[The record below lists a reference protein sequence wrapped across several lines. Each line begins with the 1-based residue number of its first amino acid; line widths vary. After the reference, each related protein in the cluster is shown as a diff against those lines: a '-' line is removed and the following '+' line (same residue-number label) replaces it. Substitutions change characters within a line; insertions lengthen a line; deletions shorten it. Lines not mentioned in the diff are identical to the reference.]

1 MASNKPLLLR
11 ARGPLLTKGA
21 NESYRQSTWSSRVKG
36 IWRRVPSRQKQFCD
50 YKPPYWSHLVPN
62 SFIHSF
68 TACLTNVSPKYTLFS
83 VSSPGLSEEGAQLG
97 ITREG
102 PTQDPQRSPVSSHLW
117 KLSAECLLLLLTD
130 SQRVNLHP
138 AEQKSR
144 CFVSSQSCSKVSGRL

>member
-11 ARGPLLTKGA
+11 ACGPLLTKGA

-62 SFIHSF
+62 SFIHSM
-68 TACLTNVSPKYTLFS
+68 LKVSPKYTLFS

-102 PTQDPQRSPVSSHLW
+102 PTTRSTKESRVQPPM
-117 KLSAECLLLLLTD
+117 KAECRVLVTTTDWQPEGQLAPSRAKIQMLCVFSILL
-130 SQRVNLHP
+130 
-138 AEQKSR
+138 
-144 CFVSSQSCSKVSGRL
+144 